1 MLDFESLKCNACGF
15 LERNHKGHE
24 GFAMDTK
31 YLMGYKFRMMNV
43 RF

>member
-1 MLDFESLKCNACGF
+1 MLDFESLICKSREF

-43 RF
+43 GF